1 MTDMR
6 KSLFRR
12 PLFMQVRDA
21 VVERIAGGEW
31 APATALPNE
40 IDLARE
46 MGVSVGTLRKA
57 LDILE
62 AERILSRHQG
72 RGTFVNDQASGELA
86 FRFHNI
92 RTASGEWVYSTFRDV
107 EVSAGRA
114 DDRERSRLQLGES
127 QNVFRIQR
135 VRLFAGNPYMLERS
149 CVPEALF
156 PNLKEETIAPH
167 QLREIAAAYGV
178 ALARA
183 QERISALV
191 ADETVAERLQIPEG
205 AAILLLDRVVY
216 SSEGTPV
223 EWRLAQCH
231 LHDGHY
237 RADMT

>member
-1 MTDMR
+1 MTDER
-6 KSLFRR
+6 KGLFRK
-12 PLFMQVRDA
+12 PLFLQVRNA
-21 VVERIAGGEW
+21 LAERIARGDW
-31 APATALPNE
+31 APGAALPNE

-46 MGVSVGTLRKA
+46 MGVSAGTLRKA

-62 AERILSRHQG
+62 SERIVSRRQG
-72 RGTFVNDQASGELA
+72 RGTFVTDQASGELA

-92 RTASGEWVYSTFRDV
+92 RTASGEWVCSTFRDV
-107 EVSAGRA
+107 EVSAGPA
-114 DDRERSRLQLGES
+114 DDRERSRLQLDES

-135 VRLFAGNPYMLERS
+135 LRLFDGSPYMLERS
-149 CVPEALF
+149 SLPAVLF
-156 PNLKEETIAPH
+156 ANLTERVRAPY
-167 QLREIAAAYGV
+167 QLREIAAEYGI

-191 ADETVAERLQIPEG
+191 ADRTVAERLTIPEG

-231 LHDGHY
+231 LRDGYY
-237 RADMT
+237 RADMR